1 MLNNT
6 TTDKLKA
13 FNYSKYG
20 NLDDYLCRLK
30 GEGFRE
36 YRKRWKTA
44 SSMEREFDF
53 PLFLVFE
60 TMFKCNLKCI
70 MCYHS
75 NANKTAYEY
84 DGMLPTEVFERIMKE
99 CSNNYSPSLTIGAN
113 SEPLLDIRLP
123 DMLALASDS
132 GFMDTMI
139 NTNATL
145 LTENM
150 SRKLIES
157 GLTRIRIGFDGAT
170 AKTYERIRIGA
181 DFHRVKDNILSF
193 IRIRNEMESRFPI
206 VRISCV
212 HLSEND
218 KEIQDFITFWEPH
231 VDYVSI
237 QRYKPHE
244 FTQKRERGEIGA
256 GEQAIENVKCSQ
268 PFERLYIRG
277 NGDVHACCSMV
288 YGPRVGSIFE
298 SSVSDIWN
306 SDKMKQLRWQLKN
319 SVWDDIPVCKECM
332 IQTYGA
338 V

>member
-1 MLNNT
+1 LNQII
-6 TTDKLKA
+6 TTDKSKV
-13 FNYSKYG
+13 FNYSRHG
-20 NLDDYLCRLK
+20 NVDDYLCSLK
-30 GEGFRE
+30 GEEFCE
-36 YRKRWKTA
+36 YRKRWKAA

-53 PLFLVFE
+53 PVFLVFE

-75 NANKTAYEY
+75 NQNKSAYDY
-84 DGMLPTEVFERIMKE
+84 DGMLPTEVFGRIMKE
-99 CSNNYSPSLTIGAN
+99 CSGRYCPSLTIGGT
-113 SEPLLDIRLP
+113 SEPLLDVRLP
-123 DMLALASDS
+123 DMLALAVNS

-145 LTENM
+145 LAENV
-150 SRKLIES
+150 SRKLIKS

-170 AKTYERIRIGA
+170 AETYEKIRIGA
-181 DFHRVKDNILSF
+181 NFHRVKSNILNF
-193 IRIRNEMESRFPI
+193 IRIRNEMGSRFPI
-206 VRISCV
+206 VRVSCV

-218 KEIQDFITFWEPH
+218 KEIQDFITYWKPH

-244 FTQKRERGEIGA
+244 FTQECKRGKMGA
-256 GEQAIENVKCSQ
+256 GEQVIENVKCSQ

-298 SSVSDIWN
+298 SSISDIWN
-306 SDKMKQLRWQLKN
+306 SDKMKLLRWQLKN
-319 SVWDDIPVCKECM
+319 GEWDDIPTCKECM

>member
-1 MLNNT
+1 MT

-13 FNYSKYG
+13 LNYSKHG
-20 NLDDYLCRLK
+20 NVDDYISSLK
-30 GEGFRE
+30 GEEFRE
-36 YRKRWKTA
+36 YRRRWKAAT
-44 SSMEREFDF
+44 SMEKEFDF
-53 PLFLVFE
+53 PVFLVFE
-60 TMFKCNLKCI
+60 TLFKCNLKCI

-75 NANKTAYEY
+75 NTNKTAYEY
-84 DGMLPTEVFERIMKE
+84 DGMLPTEIFERIMKE
-99 CSNNYSPSLTIGAN
+99 CSNSYCPSLTIGAN
-113 SEPLLDIRLP
+113 SEPLLDVRLP
-123 DMLALASDS
+123 DMLALARNS
-132 GFMDTMI
+132 GFVDTMI

-145 LTENM
+145 LTEDM

-170 AKTYERIRIGA
+170 ADTYERIRIGA
-181 DFHRVKDNILSF
+181 NFHKVKQNILNF
-193 IRIRNEMESRFPI
+193 IRIRDEMGTKFPI

-212 HLSEND
+212 HISEND
-218 KEIQDFITFWEPH
+218 KEIQDFIAFWKPH
-231 VDYVSI
+231 VEYVSI

-244 FTQKRERGEIGA
+244 FTLERERDKMGA
-256 GEQAIENVKCSQ
+256 GEQVIENVKCSQ

-298 SSVSDIWN
+298 SSISDIWN
-306 SDKMKQLRWQLKN
+306 SDKMKLLRWQLKN
-319 SVWDDIPVCKECM
+319 GEWDDIPTCKECM